1 MWYKAVIKEGN
12 ETERFIQFGCQTVTT
27 CSCCGTW
34 EYDLCW

>member
-1 MWYKAVIKEGN
+1 MGYKAVIKEGN

-34 EYDLCW
+34 EYDLC